1 MIKIILTAI
10 AMATAIS
17 VSAKG
22 SSHAGSDN
30 QSQSGGII
38 TTSVAT
44 GVKSFI
50 FWTVNVNGDTV
61 VCNYG
66 EYNGRREECGD
77 KNMSWRV
84 LKDAVPKGKTYVGFR
99 VSNHRIEVY
108 WK

>member
-1 MIKIILTAI
+1 MKMILVAV
-10 AMATAIS
+10 AMSTTIS
-17 VSAKG
+17 VFAKG

-38 TTSVAT
+38 TPSVAT

-61 VCNYG
+61 VCNY
-66 EYNGRREECGD
+66 EDYSGRRDECGD
-77 KNMSWRV
+77 KNLSWR
-84 LKDAVPKGKTYVGFR
+84 LLRDAVPKGKTYVGFR
-99 VSNHRIEVY
+99 VSNHLIEVY